1 MMRER
6 SDRRRDETD
15 SYFFARS
22 LLKYTLSGSKSSSLS
37 LLLRLVESLCYYYN
51 HGGSSLVLQHD
62 GFRPPTALVGVHAR
76 NSGFRR
82 RGAVVDKDI
91 GGSSSERCAAISRT
105 GTTREVLRPQA
116 HLVIGGAVHGMGP

>member
-37 LLLRLVESLCYYYN
+37 LLLRLVESLCYYN

-105 GTTREVLRPQA
+105 GTTREGLRPQA